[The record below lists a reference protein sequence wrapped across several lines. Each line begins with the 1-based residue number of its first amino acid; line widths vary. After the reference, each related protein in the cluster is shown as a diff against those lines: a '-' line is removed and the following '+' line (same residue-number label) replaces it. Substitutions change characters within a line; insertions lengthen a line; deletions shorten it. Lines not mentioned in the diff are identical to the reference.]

1 MMGFLDSILLQAAAS
16 MGLILLTWVVVAACC
31 LGWGRIGLAACT
43 LRVNGAGGVWDTFWL
58 GWVIFLLI
66 LQVVHLAAPMNGI
79 PVAVATAVGGLGW
92 LARVGPYRPRL
103 GLPPMGKV
111 GWALTA
117 IGAGVWLANRSLG
130 TVNVYDAGL
139 YHLSAIRWAV
149 EYPIV
154 TGLANLHSRL
164 AMFSPYFLYLAAV
177 AGAGWGEF
185 GGQVGAGLLLWVSIS
200 AGLYSLWRL
209 VTHRGEIR
217 ATDVFCSLFLLPL
230 VRLAFPYAYG
240 PSPDLPVFLYGFVT
254 AVGVV
259 RLLEPRRPAEAG
271 RFLVLATALMALSG
285 ITMKLSYGP
294 LAAGVLAVLAWIAH
308 RRRLFLGAQHQMARQ
323 TGAAAALALV
333 VIGVWL
339 VRNVIV
345 SGYPLY
351 PLTVFRG
358 HLSWALPEDRIRSDA
373 AWIASWAR
381 KPGEQPAR
389 VLRNWDWLG
398 SWWHGIV
405 AVENCRFDVL
415 YPLVVFA
422 AGAFTWSL
430 WGRRLSATARISPLL
445 LLPGGIAALAWFA
458 LAPEPRLAGAGLWWL
473 GIGALSGGVLGVV
486 RGRNVAAR
494 GLAVALLL
502 AIAATHWS
510 EEKLVNPG
518 PFRGFQPAHAA
529 ALVVVQ
535 TDSGLEV
542 FVPRAGDRCWYAAL
556 PCTPNPDPAL
566 TLLRRGDLS
575 SGFVLDEEASV
586 QP

>member
-1 MMGFLDSILLQAAAS
+1 
-16 MGLILLTWVVVAACC
+16 
-31 LGWGRIGLAACT
+31 
-43 LRVNGAGGVWDTFWL
+43 
-58 GWVIFLLI
+58 
-66 LQVVHLAAPMNGI
+66 
-79 PVAVATAVGGLGW
+79 
-92 LARVGPYRPRL
+92 
-103 GLPPMGKV
+103 MGKI
-111 GWALTA
+111 GWALTVM
-117 IGAGVWLANRSLG
+117 GAGAWLANRSLG

-177 AGAGWGEF
+177 AGAGWGEL

-217 ATDVFCSLFLLPL
+217 ATDVFCSLFLLAL
-230 VRLAFPYAYG
+230 VRLALPYAYG

-259 RLLEPRRPAEAG
+259 RLLDPRQSADEG
-271 RFLVLATALMALSG
+271 RFLVLVTALVALSG

-294 LAAGVLAVLAWIAH
+294 LAAGVLAVLAWIAYRH
-308 RRRLFLGAQHQMARQ
+308 GVFSGAQQRIARQ
-323 TGAAAALALV
+323 TGATAALALV
-333 VIGVWL
+333 VVGVWL
-339 VRNVIV
+339 VRNAIV

-358 HLSWALPEDRIRSDA
+358 NLSWALPEDRVRSDA
-373 AWIASWAR
+373 VWIASWAR
-381 KPGEQPAR
+381 KPGEQPAQ
-389 VLRNWDWLG
+389 VLGNWDWLG

-405 AVENCRFDVL
+405 TVENRRFDVI
-415 YPLVVFA
+415 YPLLLFVI
-422 AGAFTWSL
+422 GAVTWSL
-430 WGRRLSATARISPLL
+430 WGRRLPAAARISPLL
-445 LLPGGIAALAWFA
+445 LLPGGVAALAWFA

-473 GIGALSGGVLGVV
+473 GIGGLSAGILSVMRARTHAGLGIAV
-486 RGRNVAAR
+486 
-494 GLAVALLL
+494 GLIL

-518 PFRGFQPAHAA
+518 AFRGFQAVHAA
-529 ALVVVQ
+529 SLDVVQ
-535 TDSGLEV
+535 TDSGLEI

-566 TLLRRGDLS
+566 TLSRPGDLG
-575 SGFVLDEEASV
+575 SGFVLDEGASV